1 MGFRNVHG
9 RVHLLQSTSSADFVF
24 IAIGNTPN
32 TQFIAEADP
41 SALSKE
47 RTINVN
53 EYLQVRASPPCGP
66 KVG

>member
-1 MGFRNVHG
+1 MSMVGYVSYSRP
-9 RVHLLQSTSSADFVF
+9 LSADFVF

-32 TQFIAEADP
+32 THFIAEADP